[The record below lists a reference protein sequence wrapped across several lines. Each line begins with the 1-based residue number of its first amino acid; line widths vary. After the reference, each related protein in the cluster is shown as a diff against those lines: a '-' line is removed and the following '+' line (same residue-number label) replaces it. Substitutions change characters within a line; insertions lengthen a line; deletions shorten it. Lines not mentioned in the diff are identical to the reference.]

1 MEFRI
6 GNGFDV
12 HKLINGDSIILC
24 GVKIPHD
31 KTLSGHSDADV
42 GYHSICDAL
51 YGALSEGDIG
61 THFPATSKKWK
72 DADSIIFL
80 KHAYSLVN
88 NLEYKIMN
96 IDTTFICERPKI
108 SDYCTQMKVNI
119 AEILKI
125 DLSRVSIKA
134 TTTERLGFCGREE
147 GIACLTTVGL
157 FRNE

>member
-12 HKLINGDSIILC
+12 HKLINGDSVILC

-31 KTLSGHSDADV
+31 KALSGHSDADV

-51 YGALSEGDIG
+51 YGALSKGDIG
-61 THFPATSKKWK
+61 THFPATSKKWEN
-72 DADSIIFL
+72 ANSTIFL
-80 KHAYSLVN
+80 KHAHSLVN

-108 SDYCTQMKVNI
+108 LNYCTQMKTNI
-119 AEILKI
+119 AAILKI
-125 DLSRVSIKA
+125 DISRISIKA
-134 TTTERLGFCGREE
+134 TTTEGLGFCGREE

>member
-72 DADSIIFL
+72 DANSIIFL
-80 KHAYSLVN
+80 KHAYSLVE

-108 SDYCTQMKVNI
+108 SDYQAQMKANI
-119 AEILKI
+119 ATILKI

>member
-1 MEFRI
+1 MEFRS
-6 GNGFDV
+6 GNGCDV

-31 KTLSGHSDADV
+31 KALSGHSDADD

-51 YGALSEGDIG
+51 YGALSKGDIG

-72 DADSIIFL
+72 NANSIIFL
-80 KHAYSLVN
+80 KHAHSLVN

-108 SDYCTQMKVNI
+108 SNYCTQMKTNI
-119 AEILKI
+119 AAILKI
-125 DLSRVSIKA
+125 DISRISIKA
-134 TTTERLGFCGREE
+134 TTTEGLGFCGREE

>member
-1 MEFRI
+1 
-6 GNGFDV
+6 
-12 HKLINGDSIILC
+12 
-24 GVKIPHD
+24 
-31 KTLSGHSDADV
+31 
-42 GYHSICDAL
+42 
-51 YGALSEGDIG
+51 
-61 THFPATSKKWK
+61 
-72 DADSIIFL
+72 
-80 KHAYSLVN
+80 
-88 NLEYKIMN
+88 MN

>member
-31 KTLSGHSDADV
+31 KALSGHSDADV

-96 IDTTFICERPKI
+96 IDTTFICERPKT
-108 SDYCTQMKVNI
+108 SDYCTQLKNKI
-119 AEILKI
+119 AAILKI
-125 DLSRVSIKA
+125 DISRVSIKA